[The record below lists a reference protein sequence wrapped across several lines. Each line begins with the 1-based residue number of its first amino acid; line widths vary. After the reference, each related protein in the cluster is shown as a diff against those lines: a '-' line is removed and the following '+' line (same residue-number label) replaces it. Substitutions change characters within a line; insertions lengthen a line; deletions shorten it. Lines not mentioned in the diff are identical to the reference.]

1 MSSAAVPQRPCSGV
15 AQPQSCMKESL
26 TDTTLTLTIDRTTRS
41 CRASKKSTLLELLL
55 HLHITVGA
63 IELQRTNEC
72 SSTGR
77 ARCAMQPPSR
87 RRHADTSPPCRQQGV
102 NRSSRRAAP
111 ASLHSRMCRLR
122 TVPRTQALYP
132 LAVWGLNA
140 QCVMASPLPPCVD
153 HLVNRVQYGTLEAAN
168 ICSPYMLTC
177 RP

>member
-1 MSSAAVPQRPCSGV
+1 MGSPVVSSADVPQRPCSGV

-26 TDTTLTLTIDRTTRS
+26 TDTTLTLTIDRTACS

-55 HLHITVGA
+55 HLHITIGA
-63 IELQRTNEC
+63 IELQRTSEC

-102 NRSSRRAAP
+102 DRSSRRAAP

-122 TVPRTQALYP
+122 TVQACLGMNFLHVVPPSIFRGTRSDASRGLPRL
-132 LAVWGLNA
+132 
-140 QCVMASPLPPCVD
+140 SID
-153 HLVNRVQYGTLEAAN
+153 H
-168 ICSPYMLTC
+168 
-177 RP
+177 

>member
-1 MSSAAVPQRPCSGV
+1 MGSPVVSSAAVPQRPCSGV

-122 TVPRTQALYP
+122 TVPR
-132 LAVWGLNA
+132 GLPSAPARPN
-140 QCVMASPLPPCVD
+140 QSVSYLLCKVPPR
-153 HLVNRVQYGTLEAAN
+153 LSFLGFNF
-168 ICSPYMLTC
+168 S
-177 RP
+177 

>member
-1 MSSAAVPQRPCSGV
+1 MGSPVVSSAAVPQRPCSGV

-26 TDTTLTLTIDRTTRS
+26 TDTTLTLTIDRTTCS
-41 CRASKKSTLLELLL
+41 CRASEKSTLLELLL

-122 TVPRTQALYP
+122 TVPRIHTVELIVKETHGAEFNHVSRSHLFYLPLLYP
-132 LAVWGLNA
+132 SGGH
-140 QCVMASPLPPCVD
+140 ASK
-153 HLVNRVQYGTLEAAN
+153 R
-168 ICSPYMLTC
+168 
-177 RP
+177 RW

>member
-1 MSSAAVPQRPCSGV
+1 MGSPVVSSAAVPQRPCSGGTAAKLHERV
-15 AQPQSCMKESL
+15 
-26 TDTTLTLTIDRTTRS
+26 TYRHTTLTLTIDRTTRS

-55 HLHITVGA
+55 HLHIAVGA

-102 NRSSRRAAP
+102 NCSSRRAAP

-122 TVPRTQALYP
+122 TVPRSLISYCRLLTGNTAGIFTQE
-132 LAVWGLNA
+132 
-140 QCVMASPLPPCVD
+140 S
-153 HLVNRVQYGTLEAAN
+153 
-168 ICSPYMLTC
+168 
-177 RP
+177 